1 MSTDNLFSF
10 ILIISVLALFFTF
23 CAVVIKRYWIDKKSI
38 TSGSQ
43 FVGEEIYMQW
53 QNKDKKR
60 AIEQVIYQKEEEEE
74 EDDEGE
80 DIG

>member
-1 MSTDNLFSF
+1 M
-10 ILIISVLALFFTF
+10 FFTF

>member
-1 MSTDNLFSF
+1 MSIDNLFSF
-10 ILIISVLALFFTF
+10 ILIISLLALFFAF
-23 CAVVIKRYWIDKKSI
+23 CTIVIKRYWIDKKSI

-43 FVGEEIYMQW
+43 FVGEEISIQW

-60 AIEQVIYQKEEEEE
+60 AMEHVIYQKEEEEE